1 MPGLPEPAEL
11 AEQVELSVHLVAH
24 SPVTAV
30 SVEMLVSPE
39 MVEMPLLE
47 EEVET
52 VEQVKMAVLE
62 VAVARPTVLE
72 LLAAAVVAAETLA
85 TVVAAETATR
95 PATVVQADCKD

>member
-1 MPGLPEPAEL
+1 MPEPLEPVGL

-24 SPVTAV
+24 SLATEV

-52 VEQVKMAVLE
+52 VDQAQMVVLE
-62 VAVARPTVLE
+62 VAAARPTVLE
-72 LLAAAVVAAETLA
+72 LLVVAVAAAETLA
-85 TVVAAETATR
+85 TAATAAAATR
-95 PATVVQADCKD
+95 PATVVQADCKE